1 MCRKCNTHTE
11 IQRHSMKKE
20 YKIALRNFYSDY
32 LLICFKYI
40 GLKVTSDYLVTP
52 RDCSPPGF
60 LVYRIPQA
68 RILEWVA
75 ISFSWGSSQ
84 PSDQTHIS
92 CNGRWVLYH
101 WATREDPNNKKHFKY
116 IGLNKMLFKLISPVP
131 FYFFIAALE
140 IFKLHP
146 GSHYSIH

>member
-1 MCRKCNTHTE
+1 
-11 IQRHSMKKE
+11 MKKE
-20 YKIALRNFYSDY
+20 YKIALHNFYSDC

-40 GLKVTSDYLVTP
+40 GLKVTSDYFVTA

-84 PSDQTHIS
+84 PRDQTHIS
-92 CNGRWVLYH
+92 CIGRWVLYLPLSH
-101 WATREDPNNKKHFKY
+101 Q
-116 IGLNKMLFKLISPVP
+116 GSPKQQKT
-131 FYFFIAALE
+131 F
-140 IFKLHP
+140 
-146 GSHYSIH
+146 